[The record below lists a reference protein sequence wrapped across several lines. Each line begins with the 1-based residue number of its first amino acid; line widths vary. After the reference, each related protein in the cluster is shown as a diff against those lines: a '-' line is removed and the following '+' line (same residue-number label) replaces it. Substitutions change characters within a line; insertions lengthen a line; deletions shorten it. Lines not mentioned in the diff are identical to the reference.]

1 MNGAGE
7 AHRVGGGDEAFGV
20 TGEAARL
27 MASEMRVGI
36 GYDIHR
42 LVSDRPL
49 ILGGVRVEHER
60 GLLGHS
66 DGDAV
71 LHAVID
77 AMLGAAGLGD
87 IGELFPDTEE
97 AYAGADSRVLTR
109 EVVQRARAAGWT
121 ASNVDI
127 IVHAERPKLSAYKK
141 AMAESVAGLL
151 GIESARVN
159 VKAKTNEGL
168 GAVGRREGIACMAVV
183 LLARA
188 AE

>member
-1 MNGAGE
+1 MTGGA
-7 AHRVGGGDEAFGV
+7 
-20 TGEAARL
+20 
-27 MASEMRVGI
+27 RVGI

-49 ILGGVRVEHER
+49 ILGGVRVEYER

-71 LHAVID
+71 LHALID

-97 AYAGADSRVLTR
+97 LYAGADSRVLTR
-109 EVVQRARAAGWT
+109 DVVKRVGAAGWT
-121 ASNVDI
+121 PSNVDI
-127 IVHAERPKLSAYKK
+127 IVHAERPKLSAYKQ

-151 GIESARVN
+151 GIDGARVN

-168 GAVGRREGIACMAVV
+168 GPVGRREGIACTAVV
-183 LLARA
+183 LLTSSLG
-188 AE
+188 